1 MLNIYYGD
9 LPEVIYDPKRYFN
22 EVYKDSWITDP
33 LSIRM
38 IKAVDKSDVINGE
51 TVLSPVFGNMSPKR
65 LSGGVKTLILINND
79 PTHIFNAS
87 ACGDNC
93 APWLLHIGEQKDITV
108 NLRHLMDFGNG
119 EFTIRV
125 INTDKIVHNMLELIY
140 EAGEFV

>member
-33 LSIRM
+33 LSARM

-93 APWLLHIGEQKDITV
+93 DPWLLHIGEQKDITV
-108 NLRHLMDFGNG
+108 NLRHLMDFGDG

-125 INTDKIVHNMLELIY
+125 INTDKIVRNMLELIY
-140 EAGEFV
+140 EAGDYV